1 MELFMILLC
10 VAIFVFA
17 LVLGLICSEV
27 CNTNITK
34 KRNALSVS
42 PRPVDEHFLLTPQ
55 GAKIDPTTGA
65 LKGVGLITDGLL
77 TTNWKDIEK
86 SVAEKG
92 VGFDGKRIIG
102 VGATED
108 GLDKAYRNYQEVLE
122 LDNNAGYGV
131 RDPEDSRAIS
141 KKLAMSNNAQNNLY
155 TRGGGYPTKMILAPH
170 EIRGVIDERYVP
182 ERDKNRQLAV
192 VSTVIHVPGFEIN
205 PERLGVNLMDTHFS
219 NVSRNNV
226 GRRIPSAAGAIGTN
240 VNKEVNSG
248 DDSTESPNRLA
259 LEDRIKVNG
268 DNLLFK
274 RDAPGGQNAEII
286 AAPIESTDIN
296 EGYSNKYALNN
307 YRIKKK

>member
-1 MELFMILLC
+1 MDVFIILLC
-10 VAIFVFA
+10 LTVFVFA
-17 LVLGLICSEV
+17 LILGLISSEI
-27 CNTNITK
+27 CNTNLTK
-34 KRNALSVS
+34 RRNTLTLT
-42 PRPVDEHFLLTPQ
+42 PRGSEEGFLLTPQ

-77 TTNWKDIEK
+77 TSNWKDIEK

-170 EIRGVIDERYVP
+170 EIRGVIDERYIP

-192 VSTVIHVPGFEIN
+192 VSTVIHVPGFDVST
-205 PERLGVNLMDTHFS
+205 ERLGVNLMDTHFS

-240 VNKEVNSG
+240 VNKAVSG
-248 DDSTESPNRLA
+248 EDITESPNKLA
-259 LEDRIKVNG
+259 LEDRIKVDGSNV
-268 DNLLFK
+268 LFK

-286 AAPIESTDIN
+286 AAPIELTDAN
-296 EGYSNKYALNN
+296 EGYSSKYALNN
-307 YRIKKK
+307 FRIKKNK